1 MDSRYKRENMPLA
14 EESNDIA
21 FHKFACFKY
30 PGNYSKNS
38 TLITDL
44 YFTSE
49 LERLTAIKVY
59 KSHNKA
65 NADKKEAIIADENKD
80 QTDGEFAVKNGEYY
94 VAK

>member
-1 MDSRYKRENMPLA
+1 MDSRYKRENMTLSA
-14 EESNDIA
+14 ESNDIA

-30 PGNYSKNS
+30 PGNYSNNS

-59 KSHNKA
+59 KSHNKSVV
-65 NADKKEAIIADENKD
+65 DKKEVGNEIE
-80 QTDGEFAVKNGEYY
+80 GESAVKNGEHY
-94 VAK
+94 VVK